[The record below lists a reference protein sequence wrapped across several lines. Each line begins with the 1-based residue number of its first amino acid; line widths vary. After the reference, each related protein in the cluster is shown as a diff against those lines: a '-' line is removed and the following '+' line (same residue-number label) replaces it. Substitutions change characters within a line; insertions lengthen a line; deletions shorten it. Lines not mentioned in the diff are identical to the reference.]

1 MIMNNKYW
9 RVVEPF
15 KLVGENS
22 IIWSKNQAQKVAV
35 DISYYF
41 LVLGVTLVGV
51 YLFQLFQLFYL
62 LPPEYPK
69 ELALKTGGLVLIL
82 GVLVR
87 YFTSRIA
94 SVLLTFGSIYLLW
107 KGILWMKYLVMF
119 SGSLMTLSYAFS
131 IFIILIQLFKKR
143 TD

>member
-1 MIMNNKYW
+1 MNNKYW

-94 SVLLTFGSIYLLW
+94 SVLLTFYFISVFALKIENMDFEMGPLGWVSVLMLMASIRASQASFYFHR
-107 KGILWMKYLVMF
+107 KIE
-119 SGSLMTLSYAFS
+119 
-131 IFIILIQLFKKR
+131 
-143 TD
+143 